1 MSKQLSF
8 GVLEGVVV
16 LDLTQMLAGPYCT
29 MVLADHGADV
39 IKIEPPTGDMSRGL
53 GPFSA
58 DDIEKEQ
65 GGYFHSINRNKRSI
79 ALDLKDENDKS
90 IFLQLIK
97 TADVVVEN
105 FRSGVMDRLGLSYET
120 LREINKKIV
129 YAAIRGFGDQR
140 TGESPY
146 NEWPAFDI
154 VAQAMGGFM
163 AMTGPV
169 GIPMKAGPGVG
180 DIVPG
185 LMAAFGIVAGVRYA
199 EKKGEGQ
206 FVDVA
211 MYDAMLALC
220 ERSVYR
226 YSVDGAISEGAG
238 NEHPLVN
245 PFSVYESADGWIA
258 LGCPT
263 NVQWHELVEV
273 MDNAKLRNEERFKT
287 NELRVE
293 NAVEVRAEITA
304 WTSLFNKKE
313 LAEKLGGRV
322 PFGPVNNIV
331 DIFDDPH
338 VGARDMLR
346 TVSVP
351 DSKVEI
357 TMSGVPVH
365 YSNTPG
371 SVRTAGP
378 RLDEHRDEVLQQF
391 LVQS

>member
-1 MSKQLSF
+1 MDKQVSL

-16 LDLTQMLAGPYCT
+16 IDLTQMLAGPYCT
-29 MVLADHGADV
+29 MILADHGADV
-39 IKIEPPTGDMSRGL
+39 IKIEPPAGDMSRGL
-53 GPFSA
+53 GPFSV
-58 DDIEKEQ
+58 DDVKKEQ

-79 ALDLKDENDKS
+79 VLDLKDTDDKS
-90 IFLQLIK
+90 TFLKLIK
-97 TADVVVEN
+97 NADVVVEN
-105 FRSGVMDRLGLSYET
+105 FRSGVMERLGLSYET
-120 LREINKKIV
+120 LRGINKKIV
-129 YAAIRGFGDQR
+129 YAAIRGFGDKR

-169 GIPMKAGPGVG
+169 GLPMKSGPGVG

-185 LMAAFGIVAGVRYA
+185 LMAAFGIVAGVRHA

-206 FVDVA
+206 FLDVA

-226 YSVDGAISEGAG
+226 YSVDGAVSKGEG

-245 PFSVYESADGWIA
+245 PFSVYEAADGWVAI
-258 LGCPT
+258 GCPT
-263 NVQWHELVEV
+263 NVQWHALVEV
-273 MDNAKLRNEERFKT
+273 VGNATLKNEERFQT

-293 NAVEVRAEITA
+293 HAAEVRAEITA
-304 WTSLFNKKE
+304 WTSSMTKKQ
-313 LAEKLGGRV
+313 LTEKLGGRV
-322 PFGPVNNIV
+322 PFGPVNNII

-338 VGARDMLR
+338 VRARDMLE
-346 TVSVP
+346 TVYVS
-351 DSKVEI
+351 DSAVKI

-378 RLDEHRDEVLQQF
+378 RLDEHRDEVMKQF
-391 LVQS
+391 LLQ

>member
-1 MSKQLSF
+1 MDKQVSL

-16 LDLTQMLAGPYCT
+16 IDLTQMLAGPYCT
-29 MVLADHGADV
+29 MILADHGADV
-39 IKIEPPTGDMSRGL
+39 IKIEPPAGDMSRGL
-53 GPFSA
+53 GPFSV
-58 DDIEKEQ
+58 DDVKKEQ
-65 GGYFHSINRNKRSI
+65 GGYFHSINRNQRSI
-79 ALDLKDENDKS
+79 VLDLKDTDDKS
-90 IFLQLIK
+90 TFLKLIK
-97 TADVVVEN
+97 NADVVVEN
-105 FRSGVMDRLGLSYET
+105 FRSGVMERLGLSYET
-120 LREINKKIV
+120 LRGINKKIV
-129 YAAIRGFGDQR
+129 YAAIRGFGDKR

-169 GIPMKAGPGVG
+169 GLPMKSGPGVG

-185 LMAAFGIVAGVRYA
+185 LMAAFGIVAGVRHA

-206 FVDVA
+206 FLDVA

-226 YSVDGAISEGAG
+226 YSVDGAVSKGEG

-245 PFSVYESADGWIA
+245 PFSVYEAADGWVAI
-258 LGCPT
+258 GCPT
-263 NVQWHELVEV
+263 NVQWHALVEV
-273 MDNAKLRNEERFKT
+273 VGNATLKNEERFQT

-293 NAVEVRAEITA
+293 HAAEVRAEITA
-304 WTSLFNKKE
+304 WTSSMTKKQ
-313 LAEKLGGRV
+313 LTEKLGGRV
-322 PFGPVNNIV
+322 PFGPVNNII

-338 VGARDMLR
+338 VRARDMLE
-346 TVSVP
+346 TVYVS
-351 DSKVEI
+351 DSAVEI

-378 RLDEHRDEVLQQF
+378 RLDEHRDEVMKQF
-391 LVQS
+391 LLQ